1 MIDERTAELIHADID
16 DCLPEARRAELS
28 RILLADPEARALHR
42 DLQRLQDQLAAIG
55 AKEVPT
61 GLADS
66 IMAAV
71 PAAERSAR
79 EHAAAPSWRYAIAL
93 AASVALAAVVLRIGG
108 LNEGIDGTAAVGTMV
123 GGQPASIPVAIDRP
137 ELSGSV
143 QLRATGKSLFV
154 DLDVA
159 LHDDVQIVATQGN
172 SSASLAG
179 RADAPDRKRLSLELP
194 GGHSGPVTLQFAS
207 PGQPLGE
214 IVIEAPVD
222 HR

>member
-28 RILLADPEARALHR
+28 RVLLADPEARAFRR
-42 DLQRLQDQLAAIG
+42 DMQRLQERLAAIG
-55 AKEVPT
+55 AEEVPP

-71 PAAERSAR
+71 PAAARSDRAQSAAR
-79 EHAAAPSWRYAIAL
+79 PWRHAFAL
-93 AASVALAAVVLRIGG
+93 AASVALAALVLGIGG
-108 LNEGIDGTAAVGTMV
+108 LDEGIDGTAAVGTMV
-123 GGQPASIPVAIDRP
+123 GGHAASIPVAVDRP
-137 ELSGSV
+137 ELSGFV

-179 RADAPDRKRLSLELP
+179 RADAPDRQRLSLELP
-194 GGHSGPVTLQFAS
+194 GGQSGPVTVQFAS
-207 PGQPLGE
+207 RGQPLGE
-214 IVIEAPVD
+214 IVIEEPVG

>member
-28 RILLADPEARALHR
+28 RVLLADPEARAFRR
-42 DLQRLQDQLAAIG
+42 DMQRLQERLAAIG
-55 AKEVPT
+55 AEEVPP

-71 PAAERSAR
+71 PAAARSDRAQ
-79 EHAAAPSWRYAIAL
+79 ATAWSWRHAFAL
-93 AASVALAAVVLRIGG
+93 AASVALAALVLGVGG
-108 LNEGIDGTAAVGTMV
+108 LDEGIDGTAAVGTMA
-123 GGQPASIPVAIDRP
+123 GGQPASIPVAVDRP

-143 QLRATGKSLFV
+143 QLRATGQSLFV
-154 DLDVA
+154 DLDVV
-159 LHDDVQIVATQGN
+159 LHDEVQIVATQGN

-179 RADAPDRKRLSLELP
+179 RADAPDRQRLSLELP
-194 GGHSGPVTLQFAS
+194 GGQSGPVTVQFAS
-207 PGQPLGE
+207 RGQPLGE
-214 IVIEAPVD
+214 IVIEEPVG